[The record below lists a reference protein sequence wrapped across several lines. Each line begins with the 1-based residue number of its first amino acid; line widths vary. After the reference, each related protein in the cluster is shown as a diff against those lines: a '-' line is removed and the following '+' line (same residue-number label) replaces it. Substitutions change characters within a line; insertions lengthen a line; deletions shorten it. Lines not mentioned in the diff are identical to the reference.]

1 MPLPLIGA
9 AASVFAGPIGGVLS
23 SVLGGVMGGGGAGEV
38 ASGAANL
45 FQGIGGAFK
54 KLFGRKRR
62 RKAHHCPPRP
72 QPFQRPNPN
81 AQAQLATIQ
90 NQLSQ
95 INDLLGQLSS
105 KLDQMAKQQAE
116 AAAAKAA
123 QQAQVQLP
131 TPQPQPEAPPAA
143 AAPAPAI
150 ATPPEAAQAAP
161 ATSSQP
167 AEAPAT
173 AVAAVAQAAAAVV
186 EAVMPEGLAK
196 IDWMFTEAKKLMLD
210 ELQENQLKG
219 QVMYTN
225 ASNMFSMIGEF
236 GSARSTL
243 TYNMIF

>member
-23 SVLGGVMGGGGAGEV
+23 SVLGGVMGAGGAGEA

-62 RKAHHCPPRP
+62 RRAHHCPPRP

-81 AQAQLATIQ
+81 AQTQLATIQ

-143 AAPAPAI
+143 AAPAPAV
-150 ATPPEAAQAAP
+150 ATPQTTPAAP
-161 ATSSQP
+161 AAPSQP
-167 AEAPAT
+167 AEAPAA